1 MVIRVNRLPSSSY
14 RAALGARTDII
25 FVDSCHPESD
35 GGFDLIYA
43 GGGTGRCGLSEGD
56 CPFGGVVFKGN
67 TQVWEAQCAGQLEN
81 NDDFVAAARDSVQ
94 YYGSET
100 AQVTNGVFG
109 LRGFQ
114 GGNDGH
120 KPTTGFHAV
129 IAFGLACKSLRLYG
143 FGGSISLDGHHI
155 MASHGIDE
163 EHALL
168 ASLLDPAVA
177 PTLEEMARNA
187 PLRQAWANA
196 NVTNVC

>member
-1 MVIRVNRLPSSSY
+1 MHVDHTSTREEPTQLRRIGRVKRGDENVRLVEYATNAHKVRWTHEDDDCLECNLIQMV
-14 RAALGARTDII
+14 
-25 FVDSCHPESD
+25 
-35 GGFDLIYA
+35 
-43 GGGTGRCGLSEGD
+43 
-56 CPFGGVVFKGN
+56 
-67 TQVWEAQCAGQLEN
+67 
-81 NDDFVAAARDSVQ
+81 
-94 YYGSET
+94 
-100 AQVTNGVFG
+100 
-109 LRGFQ
+109 
-114 GGNDGH
+114 
-120 KPTTGFHAV
+120 HAV